1 MKNLSRILTLILLL
15 TFLLTF
21 VACSNADDEVRHV
34 YGVYIKS
41 ATVENDVCT
50 VRLSF
55 EESSWLV
62 GKASVD
68 TSVQTDSF
76 FERYTYVIVCNG
88 KAIFS
93 AVENALTQD
102 GTLLNGQEYSTLKI
116 IYDYDTINK
125 SVKSGGRI
133 VKVDDK
139 YIHSFDVEDAPF
151 SCQLTR
157 DIPRQSVWYAVAISG
172 AVVLVVLGLTLTYI
186 RGKYGR
192 QKEEN

>member
-1 MKNLSRILTLILLL
+1 MKNLSKILTLILLL

-93 AVENALTQD
+93 AVENALAQD

-116 IYDYDTINK
+116 IYDYDTIYK
-125 SVKSGGRI
+125 SIKSEGVRT
-133 VKVDDK
+133 KVSGN
-139 YIHSFDVEDAPF
+139 YVHSFEVDKTPF
-151 SCQLTR
+151 NTQLTR
-157 DIPRQSVWYAVAISG
+157 VMPRQSVWYGVAIAG
-172 AVVLVVLGLTLTYI
+172 AVVILAVALTLTYC

-192 QKEEN
+192 KQEEN

>member
-1 MKNLSRILTLILLL
+1 MKNLSKILTIILLL

-21 VACSNADDEVRHV
+21 VACSEADDEVRYV

-41 ATVENDVCT
+41 VDVVDDVCT

-55 EESSWLV
+55 GESDCLV

-68 TSVQTDSF
+68 ISSETDSF
-76 FERYTYVIVCNG
+76 FERYTYVVVFNG

-93 AVENALTQD
+93 AVKDALAQD

-116 IYDYDTINK
+116 IYDYDTIYK
-125 SVKSGGRI
+125 SIKSTGRR
-133 VKVDDK
+133 VKVDDQ

-151 SCQLTR
+151 RCQLTR

-172 AVVLVVLGLTLTYI
+172 AVVLVALGLTLTYI

-192 QKEEN
+192 KEEN